1 MKQYLDYLFI
11 SIISLFSILVC
22 FNKIT
27 YNWDF
32 IGYMGVVNS
41 YLEKDSKKIHQKT
54 YFILDKS
61 IDVKKYELKSE
72 GYRKVMSIDH
82 KAFEENL
89 SFYKI
94 RPLYT
99 MAIYVLYRLG
109 FNLLFSI
116 KILTILP
123 IVFILGMLYF
133 SVKREM
139 NNRQVAFLF
148 SMFFVFSPLIIKIA
162 TTTPDALSG
171 MFLLMLSLAYYEQRN
186 KFLQIIIMFLLVA
199 TRTDN
204 FLWIV
209 LLLLFDVF
217 NKFSFKKMKI
227 NLFILICIFIFYQ
240 TINFCAGNSGL
251 WIVYYNTLVNRL
263 NFPLSQTPKF
273 NLQDYYYGQIFA
285 LKYTIFTL
293 FVTFIIAI
301 LGYINFKKNQNKSIY
316 VFNIVATTILS
327 LFLRLVLFPA
337 YNSRYMLI
345 LFFIP
350 IYFLVIDNK
359 INIYN
364 KIRYLPLF
372 LKIKPILSSK
382 KTPKN

>member
-11 SIISLFSILVC
+11 AIISLFSFLLC
-22 FNKIT
+22 FKKIT

-41 YLEKDSKKIHQKT
+41 YIENDSKNIHQKT
-54 YFILDKS
+54 FFILDKS
-61 IDVKKYELKSE
+61 IDTKKYELKSE
-72 GYRKVMSIDH
+72 GYRKVMSIDYN
-82 KAFEENL
+82 AFEENL

-99 MAIYVLYRLG
+99 GLIYVLYKLG
-109 FNLLFSI
+109 FNLLYSI
-116 KILTILP
+116 KLLTILP
-123 IVFILGMLYF
+123 IIFILGMLYF
-133 SVKREM
+133 SLKRET

-148 SMFFVFSPLIIKIA
+148 SIFFVFSPLIIKIA
-162 TTTPDALSG
+162 TTTPDALSS
-171 MFLLMLSLAYYEQRN
+171 MFLFMLSLTYYEQRN

-217 NKFSFKKMKI
+217 NAFSFKKLKF
-227 NLFILICIFIFYQ
+227 NLLIIICIFIFYQ
-240 TINFCAGNSGL
+240 SINLYAGNSGL
-251 WIVYYNTLVNRL
+251 WVVYYNTLVNRL

-301 LGYINFKKNQNKSIY
+301 LGYINFIKNQNKSIY
-316 VFNIVATTILS
+316 VFNIVATTISS
-327 LFLRLVLFPA
+327 LLIRLVLFPA

-359 INIYN
+359 TNIYN
-364 KIRYLPLF
+364 KICYLPLF
-372 LKIKPILSSK
+372 LKIKSVLSLK

>member
-11 SIISLFSILVC
+11 AIISLFSFLLC
-22 FNKIT
+22 FKKIT

-41 YLEKDSKKIHQKT
+41 YIENDSKNIHQKT
-54 YFILDKS
+54 FFILDKS
-61 IDVKKYELKSE
+61 IDTKKYELKSE
-72 GYRKVMSIDH
+72 GYRKVMSIDY

-99 MAIYVLYRLG
+99 GLIYVLYKLG
-109 FNLLFSI
+109 FNLLYSI
-116 KILTILP
+116 KLLTILP
-123 IVFILGMLYF
+123 IIFILGMLYF
-133 SVKREM
+133 SLKRET

-148 SMFFVFSPLIIKIA
+148 SIFFVFSPLIIKIT
-162 TTTPDALSG
+162 TTTPDALSS
-171 MFLLMLSLAYYEQRN
+171 MFLFMLSLTYYEQRN

-217 NKFSFKKMKI
+217 NAFSFKKLKF
-227 NLFILICIFIFYQ
+227 NLLIIICIFIFYQ
-240 TINFCAGNSGL
+240 SINLYAGNSGL
-251 WIVYYNTLVNRL
+251 WVVYYNTLVNRL

-301 LGYINFKKNQNKSIY
+301 LGYINFIKNQNKSIY
-316 VFNIVATTILS
+316 VFNIVATTISS
-327 LFLRLVLFPA
+327 LLIRLILFPA

-359 INIYN
+359 TNIYN
-364 KIRYLPLF
+364 KICYLPLF
-372 LKIKPILSSK
+372 LKIKSYFSLK

>member
-1 MKQYLDYLFI
+1 
-11 SIISLFSILVC
+11 
-22 FNKIT
+22 
-27 YNWDF
+27 
-32 IGYMGVVNS
+32 
-41 YLEKDSKKIHQKT
+41 
-54 YFILDKS
+54 
-61 IDVKKYELKSE
+61 
-72 GYRKVMSIDH
+72 
-82 KAFEENL
+82 
-89 SFYKI
+89 
-94 RPLYT
+94 
-99 MAIYVLYRLG
+99 
-109 FNLLFSI
+109 
-116 KILTILP
+116 
-123 IVFILGMLYF
+123 
-133 SVKREM
+133 
-139 NNRQVAFLF
+139 
-148 SMFFVFSPLIIKIA
+148 
-162 TTTPDALSG
+162 
-171 MFLLMLSLAYYEQRN
+171 
-186 KFLQIIIMFLLVA
+186 
-199 TRTDN
+199 
-204 FLWIV
+204 
-209 LLLLFDVF
+209 
-217 NKFSFKKMKI
+217 MKI

-240 TINFCAGNSGL
+240 TINFFAGNSGL

-327 LFLRLVLFPA
+327 LLLRLILFPA

>member
-11 SIISLFSILVC
+11 AIISLFSFLLC
-22 FNKIT
+22 FKKIT

-41 YLEKDSKKIHQKT
+41 YIENDSKNIHQKT
-54 YFILDKS
+54 FFILDKS
-61 IDVKKYELKSE
+61 IDTKKYELKSE
-72 GYRKVMSIDH
+72 GYRKVMSIDY

-99 MAIYVLYRLG
+99 GLIYVLYKLG
-109 FNLLFSI
+109 FNLLYSI
-116 KILTILP
+116 KLLTILP
-123 IVFILGMLYF
+123 IIFILGMLYF
-133 SVKREM
+133 SLKRET

-148 SMFFVFSPLIIKIA
+148 SIFFVFSPLIIKIA
-162 TTTPDALSG
+162 TTTPDALSS
-171 MFLLMLSLAYYEQRN
+171 MFLFMLSLTYYEQRN

-217 NKFSFKKMKI
+217 NAFSFKKLKF
-227 NLFILICIFIFYQ
+227 NLLIIICIFIFYQ
-240 TINFCAGNSGL
+240 SINLYAGNSGL
-251 WIVYYNTLVNRL
+251 WVVYYNTLVNRL

-316 VFNIVATTILS
+316 VFNIVATTISS
-327 LFLRLVLFPA
+327 LLIRLILFPA

-359 INIYN
+359 TNIYN
-364 KIRYLPLF
+364 KICYLPLF
-372 LKIKPILSSK
+372 LKIKSYFSLK

>member
-1 MKQYLDYLFI
+1 
-11 SIISLFSILVC
+11 
-22 FNKIT
+22 
-27 YNWDF
+27 
-32 IGYMGVVNS
+32 
-41 YLEKDSKKIHQKT
+41 
-54 YFILDKS
+54 
-61 IDVKKYELKSE
+61 
-72 GYRKVMSIDH
+72 
-82 KAFEENL
+82 
-89 SFYKI
+89 
-94 RPLYT
+94 
-99 MAIYVLYRLG
+99 
-109 FNLLFSI
+109 
-116 KILTILP
+116 
-123 IVFILGMLYF
+123 
-133 SVKREM
+133 
-139 NNRQVAFLF
+139 
-148 SMFFVFSPLIIKIA
+148 MFFVFSPLIIKIA

-263 NFPLSQTPKF
+263 NFPLSQTQKF

-327 LFLRLVLFPA
+327 LLLRLILFPA